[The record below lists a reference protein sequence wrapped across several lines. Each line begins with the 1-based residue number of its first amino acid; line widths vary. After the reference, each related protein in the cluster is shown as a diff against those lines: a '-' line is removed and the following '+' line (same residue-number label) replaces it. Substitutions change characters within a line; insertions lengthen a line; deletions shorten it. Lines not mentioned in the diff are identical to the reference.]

1 LEQVILGHKVALAGA
16 HKTGAHTHV
25 HARRNIKCGHWLHLH
40 ITYTTGISMQ
50 GLALA
55 PSLCFPKRGKVC
67 LRKEFNFQLWLWLW
81 PGGVRCPVPARC
93 LVSEK
98 SSCRVNFVLPVGHW
112 SNKRTT
118 TRRHVC
124 DTCGAASHRDYAA
137 AERTLN
143 YVIQHVARGLR
154 GKWWG
159 TGSEMGNRQ
168 RGMRKEQ
175 HATCNMQHTTADRT
189 CTHKAHG
196 ACTLYTLGNYDTRP

>member
-55 PSLCFPKRGKVC
+55 PALCFPKRGKVC

-81 PGGVRCPVPARC
+81 PGGVRCPVPGARC

-143 YVIQHVARGLR
+143 YVIQHVARGVG
-154 GKWWG
+154 GKRWVNWQPNG
-159 TGSEMGNRQ
+159 QQAARNAQGATCYL
-168 RGMRKEQ
+168 Q
-175 HATCNMQHTTADRT
+175 HATHHDRQDMHT
-189 CTHKAHG
+189 HG
-196 ACTLYTLGNYDTRP
+196 SRSMYIVHSGKIWY